1 MLALVGWMLRA
12 FGAKTWSRSIVRAL
26 SFSIVLAGSAVGG
39 AAIAS
44 VPLFEMAAAPEIS
57 LTPPSTSETIPN
69 NVSTPNGTNDGSLSL
84 AELPLSE
91 LPFSDPGELFFD
103 VATPEPQLKPEPKA
117 APPMPKP
124 VTQNTLG
131 QRVVAAAIA
140 KEGVDVTMGPG
151 RGLLACAWAVNR
163 FGLEPVLGR
172 KVGRNP
178 NLVVSVQRDLVK
190 EGLATEVPQSAAQPG
205 DIVVTAGPGRSQHI
219 GIVVSKRSGKG
230 VEALS
235 TRGGRWGWRSDLNF
249 EMKYKVKG
257 RIYRLKDKAIARPKL
272 ANPKPSQQQKSMQNQ
287 RQDPPAPV
295 KSVQAITKWVTP
307 EAKPLFFDDTLPK
320 QPKAR
325 PQSSTAVSRS
335 LTFTPSD
342 QTIQFSPDIS
352 IPGTFET
359 VNASETNPKTSVAQ
373 KNPKPA
379 PNSVDLRGV
388 NQWFADRRSL
398 GAVAIGHAEGNL
410 SATGE
415 IRSIY
420 YGHSDPGNGV
430 KNIGFCSLQ
439 RYLWK
444 DLNGDGKVS
453 FPEAD
458 QRCLDLLRGQAPKT
472 ADKMLDF
479 GYTATKYPEVTINGL
494 DLYNQSRVAGRQFPM
509 RYRQA
514 RDRGLTGER
523 AIVWARVESFRV
535 LKGRNKGKLSASG
548 LFRICRRSPQRRK
561 LSDWDCIASDQRRR
575 VRAINRV
582 ITRQKQLSNRV
593 RNG

>member
-1 MLALVGWMLRA
+1 MFGLVGWILRA
-12 FGAKTWSRSIVRAL
+12 IAAKSWSTQIVQGL
-26 SFSIVLAGSAVGG
+26 SLLIVLSGAAGG

-44 VPLFEMAAAPEIS
+44 VPLFEIAAAPGIS
-57 LTPPSTSETIPN
+57 LTPPSEITPPSRNTAAETDATAE
-69 NVSTPNGTNDGSLSL
+69 TP
-84 AELPLSE
+84 
-91 LPFSDPGELFFD
+91 LPFSDPGDLFFD
-103 VATPEPQLKPEPKA
+103 IATSDAQANGKPSDGKLTNSKSQVI
-117 APPMPKP
+117 APSIPKP
-124 VTQNTLG
+124 VTQKTVG
-131 QRVVAAAIA
+131 QRVVAAALA
-140 KEGVDVTMGPG
+140 KEGADVTMGPG
-151 RGLLACAWAVNR
+151 RGLLSCAWAVNR

-178 NLVVSVQRDLVK
+178 NLVVSVQRHLVK
-190 EGLATEVPQSAAQPG
+190 EGLATEVSQSAAQPG
-205 DIVVTAGPGRSQHI
+205 DIVVAAGPGRSQHI

-249 EMKYKVKG
+249 AMKYKVKG
-257 RIYRLKDKAIARPKL
+257 RIYRLKNQPKNKALPRPSLANAKPPSGNGTEQNKPVKNEPVQAVRAIA
-272 ANPKPSQQQKSMQNQ
+272 Q
-287 RQDPPAPV
+287 R
-295 KSVQAITKWVTP
+295 VTP
-307 EAKPLFFDDTLPK
+307 EAKPLFFDESLPK
-320 QPKAR
+320 QPKVKL
-325 PQSSTAVSRS
+325 QSSTAVSRS
-335 LTFTPSD
+335 LTFTPRD
-342 QTIQFSPDIS
+342 QTIPFSPDIG

-359 VNASETNPKTSVAQ
+359 VNASVNAETLAPK
-373 KNPKPA
+373 KNPHPASKPL
-379 PNSVDLRGV
+379 NSSPIDVSNV

-410 SATGE
+410 SATGK
-415 IRSIY
+415 IQSIY

-458 QRCLDLLRGQAPKT
+458 QQCLDLLRGQAPKT
-472 ADKMLDF
+472 ASKLLDF
-479 GYTATKYPEVTINGL
+479 GYTATKHPEATINGL

-523 AIVWARVESFRV
+523 AVVWARVESFRV
-535 LKGRNKGKLSASG
+535 LKGRNRGKLSASG
-548 LFRICRRSPQRRK
+548 LFRICRNSPQRRN

-582 ITRQKQLSNRV
+582 VKSHS
-593 RNG
+593 

>member
-12 FGAKTWSRSIVRAL
+12 LGAKTWSQSIVRAL
-26 SFSIVLAGSAVGG
+26 SFAIVLAGSAVGG

-44 VPLFEMAAAPEIS
+44 VPLFEIAAAPEIS
-57 LTPPSTSETIPN
+57 LTPSSNPETTPN
-69 NVSTPNGTNDGSLSL
+69 KVSTPNVS
-84 AELPLSE
+84 SE
-91 LPFSDPGELFFD
+91 APLPFSDPGALFFD
-103 VATPEPQLKPEPKA
+103 VATPEPQRKPQSKA
-117 APPMPKP
+117 SPPMPKP
-124 VTQNTLG
+124 VTQKTLG

-140 KEGVDVTMGPG
+140 KEGADVTMGPG
-151 RGLLACAWAVNR
+151 RGLLSCAWAVNR

-249 EMKYKVKG
+249 AMKYKVKG

-272 ANPKPSQQQKSMQNQ
+272 ANPKPSQPQKPQQAQ
-287 RQDPPAPV
+287 PVPV

-307 EAKPLFFDDTLPK
+307 EAKPLFLDDTWPK

-359 VNASETNPKTSVAQ
+359 VNTSKTNSETPIVQ
-373 KNPKPA
+373 ENPKPT
-379 PNSVDLRGV
+379 PNSVDLTGV

-398 GAVAIGHAEGNL
+398 GAVAIGA
-410 SATGE
+410 
-415 IRSIY
+415 
-420 YGHSDPGNGV
+420 
-430 KNIGFCSLQ
+430 LQ
-439 RYLWK
+439 RGWRLER
-444 DLNGDGKVS
+444 
-453 FPEAD
+453 P
-458 QRCLDLLRGQAPKT
+458 T
-472 ADKMLDF
+472 AVTVRET
-479 GYTATKYPEVTINGL
+479 YTAL
-494 DLYNQSRVAGRQFPM
+494 FGRDSSELPF
-509 RYRQA
+509 
-514 RDRGLTGER
+514 
-523 AIVWARVESFRV
+523 
-535 LKGRNKGKLSASG
+535 
-548 LFRICRRSPQRRK
+548 
-561 LSDWDCIASDQRRR
+561 
-575 VRAINRV
+575 
-582 ITRQKQLSNRV
+582 
-593 RNG
+593 